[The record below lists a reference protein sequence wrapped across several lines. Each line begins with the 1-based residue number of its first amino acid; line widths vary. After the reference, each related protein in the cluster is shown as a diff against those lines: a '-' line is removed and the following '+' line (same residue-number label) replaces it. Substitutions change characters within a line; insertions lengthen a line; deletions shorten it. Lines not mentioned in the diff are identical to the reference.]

1 MGDSVVVV
9 LIQSLRVALPSDPSS
24 FFQDKRISTRAAAL
38 VAATR
43 NAAHSVGRGD
53 VIGTLEPGKQADLQW
68 YRAGEFSEL
77 PYLFGQMLPAAVIKA
92 GEIVARDGEY
102 L

>member
-1 MGDSVVVV
+1 M
-9 LIQSLRVALPSDPSS
+9 IVALGCLLMRMSP
-24 FFQDKRISTRAAAL
+24 AAAL

-68 YRAGEFSEL
+68 YRAGDFGEL
-77 PYLFGQMLPAAVIKA
+77 PYRFGQMLPAAVIKA